1 MPQLNYTTTTTTST
15 LCGGTG
21 VAQVKR
27 EEEEEDA
34 IVKEANRG
42 GNSNNSNTT
51 TSSRRKRKAVVLTA
65 PLKLEGEGGDDYRA
79 PNILQR
85 VLGLLKNVRPGTD
98 LTRFQAS
105 FLPLFLFCFTSSIK
119 RHVLC
124 C

>member
-1 MPQLNYTTTTTTST
+1 MPQLNYTSTTST

-27 EEEEEDA
+27 GEEEEDA

-42 GNSNNSNTT
+42 GSSNYSNT
-51 TSSRRKRKAVVLTA
+51 TSSRRKRKAVILTA

-98 LTRFQAS
+98 LIRFQAS

>member
-1 MPQLNYTTTTTTST
+1 MPQLNYTSTTST

-27 EEEEEDA
+27 GEEEEVEDA

-42 GNSNNSNTT
+42 GSSNYSNT
-51 TSSRRKRKAVVLTA
+51 TSSRRKRKAVILTA

-98 LTRFQAS
+98 LIRFQAS